1 MIFCLRFLVLA
12 TALCAAVSAYAAET
26 SAEIRSDA
34 GVNARREPVIDWT
47 RSVVSRGFGTT
58 EANQNATDLARL
70 RLKEAEASYFY
81 GDYARARA
89 LWTPLAEQGIADAQ
103 ANLGWIAQRGLGAAI
118 DLAQAMDWY
127 LLAAKQGHA
136 IAQNNLGALYEHGL
150 GVPQDDVQALA
161 WYRLSAASG
170 YRYAQYNLAQFY
182 LQGRAI
188 EKDLRQA
195 RIWLERAAAQGVAAA
210 QTELK
215 AK

>member
-1 MIFCLRFLVLA
+1 MRFLVLA

-26 SAEIRSDA
+26 SAEIRPDA
-34 GVNARREPVIDWT
+34 SVNARREYVIDWT

-58 EANQNATDLARL
+58 EANQNVTDLARL

-103 ANLGWIAQRGLGAAI
+103 ANLGWMAQRGLGAVI
-118 DLAQAMDWY
+118 DLAQAKEWY
-127 LLAAKQGHA
+127 ALAAKQGHS

-161 WYRLSAASG
+161 WYQLSAASD

-182 LQGRAI
+182 LQGRVL

-195 RIWLERAAAQGVAAA
+195 RLWLERAAAQGVAAA
-210 QTELK
+210 QSELK
-215 AK
+215 VK